1 MSTTTQGCSERV
13 FGLWDRH
20 GHTCTKPAKV
30 QRGKLWFCAQHDPEQ
45 EAKKAGAE
53 TFYVAE
59 YESKTTYTNDD
70 DEEGTTLRFIKVWLK
85 KWERAEERLK
95 KAQSEMRSARAAL
108 RAFRCTEG
116 YLREVMFLN
125 TRYAVASDELRCAEA
140 DVVKKKD
147 SFAFCTRWLM
157 EGRQL

>member
-1 MSTTTQGCSERV
+1 MSCPDCLRVKCRLHASKPEERS
-13 FGLWDRH
+13 
-20 GHTCTKPAKV
+20 
-30 QRGKLWFCAQHDPEQ
+30 RG
-45 EAKKAGAE
+45 
-53 TFYVAE
+53 V
-59 YESKTTYTNDD
+59 
-70 DEEGTTLRFIKVWLK
+70 TLGSARGWLK